1 MLRRADVTY
10 FANALLK
17 CANVLLKCADV
28 LLKRA
33 KWYRHAWRADVTYFA
48 NALLKCADVLLK
60 RAKWYRLASTCRRDV
75 LCKCAA

>member
-1 MLRRADVTY
+1 MCCLNVLSGTDMLRRADVTY

-33 KWYRHAWRADVTYFA
+33 KWYRHA
-48 NALLKCADVLLK
+48 
-60 RAKWYRLASTCRRDV
+60 STCRRDV